1 MLSDQHLAMPHRRGG
16 WIISYSLTKSK
27 GERTR
32 EKNRPFVYIEKVLVF
47 FEFSS
52 LKWDKEKSAAFV
64 LWFSVG
70 LNVFLQHWT
79 ETVLT
84 FPKPSLRSLSDELG
98 SFSTKT
104 VQMLSYNSLMTQWSQ

>member
-1 MLSDQHLAMPHRRGG
+1 MDYLML
-16 WIISYSLTKSK
+16 TNK
-27 GERTR
+27 ERAR
-32 EKNRPFVYIEKVLVF
+32 ERNKERNRPFVYIEKVLVF

-52 LKWDKEKSAAFV
+52 LKWEQRQKCHIYILVS
-64 LWFSVG
+64 

-79 ETVLT
+79 ETVEYAAALA